1 MRRERLCVSPIG
13 ATIGYVTAC
22 AQCGAALPA
31 DARFCPSCAAA
42 VEREPE
48 PTEERK
54 LATVLFADLVGSTEL
69 GGSQDPERTRAL
81 LDRFYDAMAAEIEG
95 AGGTVEK
102 FVGDAVMAAFGAP
115 TALED
120 HAERALHAA
129 LAMQRRLAE
138 LFGDRLALRIGVNT
152 GEVVV
157 GKAREGSSFVT
168 GDAVNVGARL
178 EQAAAPGDILVGER
192 TAAAVRGAFEL
203 EQPLTIEAKGKPDG
217 VVSRRLIRALSLMR
231 PRGVSGLHQA
241 FIGRDH
247 EFDELR
253 AAYEGVVRDEAP
265 ALVMIVGDAGVG
277 KSRLVREL
285 WAWLAAQERQPVQR
299 TGRCLSY
306 GHGTA
311 YWPLAEIL
319 REHFGILEND
329 PPAVVAERLGGR
341 RYLGLTL
348 GLDPGEELHP
358 LRARERLHDAWA
370 EFLGELA
377 RERPAVVL
385 VEDVH
390 WADDELLKLLDSL
403 VARVDGPLLML
414 ATGRPELLERRP
426 AWSRHAVL
434 LNALS
439 AAVAAELLD
448 ELLGVELPPSVR
460 NVVVERAEG
469 NPFFVE
475 ELLATLIDRGVLVRR
490 DGAWSCQELPP
501 DFEVPDTVQA
511 VLAARIDLLP
521 SAEKA
526 ALQAA
531 AVIGRIFWTGPVYEL
546 VGGMPD
552 FELLTERDFVRRRA
566 GSSLPREREY
576 AIKHALTRE
585 VAYGGLPKAK
595 RAQLHAGFARWLE
608 RSERSDEHAA
618 LLAHH
623 YAEAVRPEDVDLA
636 WSGNEQEAAE
646 LRAKAV
652 EWSRR
657 AATVSIR
664 RYEIEDGIALLHRAV
679 AFEFDAGKQAE
690 LWLEIG
696 RANALKF
703 DGEAFRAAI
712 EQAIELTGPSA
723 ELYTELAL
731 QTARRSGM
739 WKRPPD
745 REVVDE
751 WIDRALELAEE
762 DSPTHARA
770 LAAVALWRKDEA
782 AARSLHA
789 IAQRIGD
796 AGLRSNAL
804 AALTDVAWSAGD
816 LEQAS
821 TWLGHRLELLPQLV
835 DPDDRH
841 FALMTAVSLDLAAGK
856 LSDANR
862 ASELLDEMVQGLTP
876 HHRLHGMHSRLLIEM
891 ICGRWDHLRA
901 LTPQAERAVKANSAA
916 PCPSNASSLLYCAVA
931 SLQCG
936 DEAEAARLEAEAE
949 VQILDPY
956 RSLYW
961 GPKLRLA
968 LARDDL
974 PAVDRLV
981 DSVDFRPRAGVRAAA
996 GVDRVRLDDG
1006 AAAFLDALVALGA
1019 RDRIESEAPQWVKSR
1034 TYVQPFAL
1042 RALGTARA
1050 DDALLDEAMT
1060 RFRAIGLDW
1069 RADET
1074 LTQHNRTRKDR
1085 P

>member
-1 MRRERLCVSPIG
+1 
-13 ATIGYVTAC
+13 VTSC
-22 AQCGAALPA
+22 AECGAALPA
-31 DARFCPSCAAA
+31 AARFCPSCSAS
-42 VEREPE
+42 VERS
-48 PTEERK
+48 PTQSEERK
-54 LATVLFADLVGSTEL
+54 LATVLFADLVGSTAL
-69 GGSQDPERTRAL
+69 GGSQDPERTRVL

-138 LFGDRLALRIGVNT
+138 LFGHRLALRIGVNT

-157 GKAREGSSFVT
+157 GRAREGSSFVT

-178 EQAAAPGDILVGER
+178 EQAAAAGDILVGER

-203 EQPLTIEAKGKPDG
+203 EEPVTIEAKGKPNG
-217 VVSRRLIRALSLMR
+217 VVSRRLVRALSLTR
-231 PRGVSGLHQA
+231 PRGMGGLRQA
-241 FIGRDH
+241 FVGRDH

-253 AAYEGVVRDEAP
+253 TAYERVARERQP
-265 ALVMIVGDAGVG
+265 RLLTLVGDAGVG
-277 KSRLVREL
+277 KSRLAREL
-285 WAWLAAQERQPVQR
+285 WAWLGAQEPQPVQR

-329 PPAVVAERLGGR
+329 PPAVVAERLGDR

-370 EFLGELA
+370 EFLGELV

-385 VEDVH
+385 VEDLH
-390 WADDELLKLLDSL
+390 WADDELLELFDSL
-403 VARVDGPLLML
+403 VAQVDGPLLLL
-414 ATGRPELLERRP
+414 ATGRPELLERRH
-426 AWSRHAVL
+426 AWSRDAVVL
-434 LNALS
+434 DALP

-448 ELLGVELPPSVR
+448 ELLGVALPPSVR
-460 NVVVERAEG
+460 NAVVERAEG

-475 ELLATLIDRGVLVRR
+475 ELLATLIDRGVLVRSN
-490 DGAWSCQELPP
+490 GGWSCADLPP
-501 DFEVPDTVQA
+501 GFEVPDTVQA

-521 SAEKA
+521 PAEKA

-531 AVIGRIFWTGPVYEL
+531 AVIGRVFWTGPVYEL

-552 FELLTERDFVRRRA
+552 FELLAERDFVRRRA
-566 GSSLPREREY
+566 GSSLAGEREY

-595 RAQLHAGFARWLE
+595 RAQLHAGFARWLQRNGE
-608 RSERSDEHAA
+608 GSDEHAA

-636 WSGNEQEAAE
+636 WSGNEREAAE

-652 EWSRR
+652 EWSKR
-657 AATVSIR
+657 AASLAIG

-679 AFEFDAGKQAE
+679 AFESDAGKQAE
-690 LWLEIG
+690 LWVEIG
-696 RANALKF
+696 RANALRF
-703 DGEAFRAAI
+703 DGEAFREAI
-712 EQAIELTGPSA
+712 EKALELTGPST
-723 ELYTELAL
+723 ELYSELAL

-762 DSPTHARA
+762 DSATSART

-789 IAQRIGD
+789 IAHRLGD
-796 AGLRSNAL
+796 VGLRSNAL

-821 TWLGHRLELLPQLV
+821 TWLEERLELLPILV

-841 FALMTAVSLDLAAGK
+841 FALMTAVSLHLASGR
-856 LSDANR
+856 LSEANR
-862 ASELLDEMVQGLTP
+862 ASQLLREMVQGLTP
-876 HHRLHGMHSRLLIEM
+876 HHRLHGIHARVLIE
-891 ICGRWDHLRA
+891 IISGRWDDLLA
-901 LTPQAERAVKANSAA
+901 LTPEAERAVEANSAA
-916 PCPSNASSLLYCAVA
+916 PCPSNASCLLYCALA
-931 SLQCG
+931 SLHCG
-936 DEAEAARLEAEAE
+936 DEVEAGRLEAEAE
-949 VQILDPY
+949 ARILDPY
-956 RSLYW
+956 RSLYL
-961 GPKLRLA
+961 GSKLRLA
-968 LARDDL
+968 LARQDAS
-974 PAVDRLV
+974 AVERLV
-981 DSVDFRPRAGVRAAA
+981 DSVDFTPRAGIRVA

-1006 AAAFLDALVALGA
+1006 AAAFLDALIALGA
-1019 RDRIESEAPQWVKSR
+1019 RERIESEAPQWVNSQ

-1042 RALGTARA
+1042 RALGMARA
-1050 DDALLDEAMT
+1050 DDRLLDEAT
-1060 RFRAIGLDW
+1060 ARFRAIGLDW

-1074 LTQHNRTRKDR
+1074 LNLQQHARKNRH
-1085 P
+1085 